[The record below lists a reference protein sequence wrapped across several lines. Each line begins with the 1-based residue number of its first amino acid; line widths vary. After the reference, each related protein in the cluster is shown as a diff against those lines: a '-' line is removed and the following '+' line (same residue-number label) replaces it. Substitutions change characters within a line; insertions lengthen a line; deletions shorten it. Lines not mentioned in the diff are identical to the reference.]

1 MMRDR
6 VRQVLLRFSAAA
18 LAAAST
24 PATASGQSPLAG
36 VQKVA
41 VQVHLYGAYGDTL
54 DPPLSIDRVRT
65 ALELRLRTVGLTVLS
80 DSEVRV
86 GLHLDPV
93 VVLSLY
99 VYSLPKVG
107 SESWYMS
114 FMELAMLE
122 WQKSARN
129 GAWAFLLLD
138 KRNFTTMAR
147 GGELTRNV
155 QEAAE
160 EMANAML
167 NEWLKA
173 NPRR

>member
-1 MMRDR
+1 MSRDR
-6 VRQVLLRFSAAA
+6 VKHALLCCSVAA
-18 LAAAST
+18 LAAAIT
-24 PATASGQSPLAG
+24 PAIGRAQSPLAG

-54 DPPLSIDRVRT
+54 NPPLSIDRVRT
-65 ALELRLRTVGLTVLS
+65 TLELRLRTAGLLVLS

-86 GLHLDPV
+86 GSHLDPV

-99 VYSLPKVG
+99 VYSLPKVR

-114 FMELAMLE
+114 FMDLSMLE

-138 KRNFTTMAR
+138 KRNFTTMAP

-160 EMANAML
+160 EMASAIL